1 MLRFTKRFLHFA
13 PMILL
18 VFTSGALRG
27 QNQVK
32 HSHQYS
38 FLNRQESNF
47 IDTTLQDLR
56 WYHELNAAQKDS
68 YGRLVLTNLG
78 SARNNLLIP
87 ASSDFWTYQGFG
99 AFDDYFTSPTTIPYY
114 QVRSPLTDARHHNGY
129 DRGQTFSILH
139 TQNINK
145 RWNAYIKY
153 RRLNSLSFYA
163 NNQNKQASFNFSTSY
178 QSKSRV
184 YSARASFASEK
195 MELQDFGGLAN
206 DSVFTDNVQSSR
218 VVINPRLT
226 TDNRV
231 LYNRDFFVDN
241 RIDLLKLFT
250 KKPSKQK
257 VDTTRIDSSLSDSLV
272 SDSLTAPDTLSRV
285 FDENLQKDK
294 RRGAI
299 FLGHSFRYNRRAQVY
314 NGNSEGYYDNYF
326 FNADA
331 YTDSLAYIGMENTLY
346 LESTIGD
353 TSQFEVK
360 AGVKNLYTE
369 SGNAYFNFSAN
380 NLGLMGKIR
389 GNYRDKFE
397 LQGSVDFILSGPL
410 SGNFSIQGDLETIIY
425 GKIRAF
431 GSYQLRNKTP
441 DFQGLYYY
449 SNNFIWNNSFSPE
462 LSNTVKAGLKWQ
474 KTNYLQ
480 FKTWTN
486 QNMLY
491 YDAESMAQ
499 SASLVAYSSLEL
511 RQDFEFW
518 KFLHFDN
525 RITYQIAID
534 GEEYM
539 PLPDLITRNAVYVDF
554 KLFKGVLTCL
564 LGGELNYFSQYNT
577 PSYSPALG
585 RFYVA
590 NEYPIGNFPVVDLFA
605 QFKISK
611 AIIFLKLQNSTEG
624 ITPYNYFA
632 APHYPLN
639 DRVLRF
645 GINWRFFN

>member
-1 MLRFTKRFLHFA
+1 MLRLTKGFIKFA
-13 PMILL
+13 ALL
-18 VFTSGALRG
+18 VLLISVNSRLYG
-27 QNQVK
+27 QLK

-38 FLNRQESNF
+38 FLNKSESFF

-68 YGRLVLTNLG
+68 YGSLVLTNLG
-78 SARNNLLIP
+78 SARNNLLVP
-87 ASSDFWTYQGFG
+87 KESEFWTFQSFG
-99 AFDDYFTSPTTIPYY
+99 AFDDYFTNPNTIPYY

-139 TQNINK
+139 TQNISE

-178 QSKSRV
+178 LSKNKI
-184 YSARASFASEK
+184 YSARISFASEK
-195 MELQDFGGLAN
+195 MELQEFGGLVN

-231 LYNRDFFVDN
+231 LYNRDLFVDN
-241 RIDLLKLFT
+241 RIDLLKLFFKRPT
-250 KKPSKQK
+250 KPQF
-257 VDTTRIDSSLSDSLV
+257 DSTSSDASLRDSLYSDSLGG
-272 SDSLTAPDTLSRV
+272 SDTLSK
-285 FDENLQKDK
+285 DPLAASQKSKK
-294 RRGAI
+294 RSAI
-299 FLGHSFRYNRRAQVY
+299 YLGHTLRYNRRAQVY
-314 NGNSEGYYDNYF
+314 NGNSETYYDNYF
-326 FNADA
+326 FNTGT
-331 YTDSLAYIGMENTLY
+331 YSDSLAYTGVENTVY

-360 AGVKNLYTE
+360 AGLKSLYTE

-380 NLGLMGKIR
+380 NLGVIGKIK

-397 LQGSVDFILSGPL
+397 LQGSVDFVLSGPL
-410 SGNFSIQGDLETIIY
+410 AGNFSIDGDLETTIY
-425 GKIRAF
+425 GELRAY

-449 SNNFIWNNSFSPE
+449 SNNFIWNNNFSPE
-462 LSNTVKAGLKWQ
+462 LSNTIKAGLKWQ
-474 KTNYLQ
+474 EKNYLQ
-480 FKTWTN
+480 FRTWTN

-491 YDAESMAQ
+491 YDANSLPQ
-499 SASLVAYSSLEL
+499 SASLVAYSSFEL

-518 KFLHFDN
+518 KFLHIDN
-525 RITYQIAID
+525 RLNYQIALD
-534 GEEYM
+534 GEEFM
-539 PLPDLITRNAVYVDF
+539 PLPDFVTRNAVYVDF
-554 KLFKGVLTCL
+554 KLFKGVLSCL
-564 LGGELNYFSQYNT
+564 VGGELNYFTSYNS
-577 PSYSPALG
+577 PSYNPALG
-585 RFYVA
+585 RFYLA
-590 NEYPIGNFPVVDLFA
+590 NEYPIGDFPVVDLFA

-624 ITPYNYFA
+624 LTPYNYFA
-632 APHYPLN
+632 APHFPLN
-639 DRVLRF
+639 DRVFRF
-645 GINWRFFN
+645 GVNWRFFN

>member
-1 MLRFTKRFLHFA
+1 MSSMLRFTKRFLHIA
-13 PMILL
+13 PMLLLILAAGSL
-18 VFTSGALRG
+18 QG
-27 QNQVK
+27 QGEPK

-38 FLNRQESNF
+38 FLDRQESHF

-56 WYHELNAAQKDS
+56 WYHQLNAAQNDS

-87 ASSDFWTYQGFG
+87 ASTDFWTFQSFG
-99 AFDDYFTSPTTIPYY
+99 AFDDYFTSPSTIPFY

-163 NNQNKQASFNFSTSY
+163 NNQNRQASFNFSTSY
-178 QSKSRV
+178 QSKNKV
-184 YSARASFASEK
+184 YLARASFASEK
-195 MELQDFGGLAN
+195 MELQEFGGLAG
-206 DSVFTDNVQSSR
+206 DSVFTDNLQSSR
-218 VVINPRLT
+218 VVINPRLN

-231 LYNRDFFVDN
+231 LYNRDLFVDN
-241 RIDLLKLFT
+241 RIDLLKVFS
-250 KKPSKQK
+250 KKQAKPA
-257 VDTTRIDSSLSDSLV
+257 VDTVLTDSLPA
-272 SDSLTAPDTLSRV
+272 DTIAGIDTLGLATDTKV
-285 FDENLQKDK
+285 EPNKT
-294 RRGAI
+294 RGAI
-299 FLGHSFRYNRRAQVY
+299 YLGHSFRYNRRAQVY
-314 NGNSEGYYDNYF
+314 NGNSEAYYDNYF
-326 FNADA
+326 FNRGT
-331 YTDSLAYIGMENTLY
+331 YTDSLAYVGVENTLY
-346 LESTIGD
+346 LQSTIGD

-360 AGVKNLYTE
+360 AGLKSLYTE

-380 NLGLMGKIR
+380 NLGLIGKIR

-397 LQGSVDFILSGPL
+397 LQGSVDFILSGSL
-410 SGNFSIQGDLETIIY
+410 AGNFSIQGDLETIIY

-462 LSNTVKAGLKWQ
+462 LSNTVTGGLKWQ

-525 RITYQIAID
+525 RITYQIALD
-534 GEEYM
+534 GEEYL
-539 PLPDLITRNAVYVDF
+539 PLPDLITRNAMYVDF

-564 LGGELNYFSQYNT
+564 VGAELNYFSEYNT
-577 PSYSPALG
+577 ASYSPALG

-590 NEYPIGNFPVVDLFA
+590 NEYPIGDFPMVDLFA

-624 ITPYNYFA
+624 LTPYNYFA

-639 DRVLRF
+639 DRVFRF